1 MKTYYCILIFLFSTQ
16 LGSAQVN
23 TEQTD
28 SIKRIRQQDD
38 SMIHASRLATNELMS
53 SHDARGMGRY
63 WLYDFVRI
71 SGSGSITI
79 GKDSAV
85 AYWTKIFKEQPTIY
99 YVRTPVDI
107 IISDNGLSAWESGT
121 WTGIN
126 TKSKSGNYAAQWVKR
141 DNIWKMQSEY
151 YITLSTY

>member
-1 MKTYYCILIFLFSTQ
+1 MKKYYFSFFFLFSLQ
-16 LGSAQVN
+16 FASAQVI
-23 TEQTD
+23 TAQTD
-28 SIKRIRQQDD
+28 SLKKIRQQDD
-38 SMIHASRLATNELMS
+38 SLIRASRLATNELMS

-63 WLYDFVRI
+63 WLHDFIRI

-85 AYWTKIFKEQPTIY
+85 AYWTKIFKDQPTIY
-99 YVRTPVDI
+99 YVRIPVDI
-107 IISDNGLSAWESGT
+107 MISDNGLVAWESGT
-121 WTGIN
+121 WTGMN
-126 TKSKSGNYAAQWVKR
+126 TKSKGGNYAAQWAKR

>member
-1 MKTYYCILIFLFSTQ
+1 MKTYYCTLLFLFSFQ
-16 LGSAQVN
+16 LVWAQAN
-23 TEQTD
+23 TEQSD

-38 SMIHASRLATNELMS
+38 SMIRASRLATNELMS